1 MASSIMWRMTEM
13 NDAVINNPEFFSLAS
28 QLYVRMRRYGR
39 VVDAVYMAKNHEYA
53 REILQLAG
61 READV
66 EILKIVVRFEALLAQ
81 EYPIVKEP
89 IPTKAVESE
98 SKVKVTA
105 EKEDVFSM
113 TLRPFRKKQPTL
125 PEIPVLSSVVEH
137 TGEIEEEV
145 AHHYVGA
152 LR

>member
-1 MASSIMWRMTEM
+1 M
-13 NDAVINNPEFFSLAS
+13 NDAVINPEFFSLAS

-66 EILKIVVRFEALLAQ
+66 EILKIVVRFEALLAH
-81 EYPIVKEP
+81 EYPSAEEP
-89 IPTKAVESE
+89 TPTKAVEPE
-98 SKVKVTA
+98 EQVAV
-105 EKEDVFSM
+105 EKEDIFSM

>member
-1 MASSIMWRMTEM
+1 MS
-13 NDAVINNPEFFSLAS
+13 DAVINPEFFSLAS

-39 VVDAVYMAKNHEYA
+39 VVDAVYMAKNHDYA

-66 EILKIVVRFEALLAQ
+66 EILKIVVRFEALLAH
-81 EYPIVKEP
+81 EYPSVEEP
-89 IPTKAVESE
+89 TLTKAVEPE
-98 SKVKVTA
+98 EQVAV
-105 EKEDVFSM
+105 EKEDIFSM

-125 PEIPVLSSVVEH
+125 PEMPILSSVVEH

>member
-1 MASSIMWRMTEM
+1 M
-13 NDAVINNPEFFSLAS
+13 NDAVINPEFFSLAS

-39 VVDAVYMAKNHEYA
+39 VVDAVYMAKNHDYA

-66 EILKIVVRFEALLAQ
+66 EILKIIVRFEILLAH
-81 EYPIVKEP
+81 EYPSIE
-89 IPTKAVESE
+89 PTKAVEPE
-98 SKVKVTA
+98 
-105 EKEDVFSM
+105 EKLVVEKDKDDIFSM
-113 TLRPFRKKQPTL
+113 TLRSFKKKQATL
-125 PEIPVLSSVVEH
+125 PEMPVLSSVVEH

>member
-1 MASSIMWRMTEM
+1 M
-13 NDAVINNPEFFSLAS
+13 NDAVINPEFFSLAS

-39 VVDAVYMAKNHEYA
+39 VVDAVYMAKNHDYA

-66 EILKIVVRFEALLAQ
+66 EILKIIVRFEILLAH
-81 EYPIVKEP
+81 EYPSIEP
-89 IPTKAVESE
+89 KAVEPG
-98 SKVKVTA
+98 
-105 EKEDVFSM
+105 EKLVVEQDKDDIFSM
-113 TLRPFRKKQPTL
+113 TLRSFKKKQATL
-125 PEIPVLSSVVEH
+125 PEMPVLSSVVEH

>member
-1 MASSIMWRMTEM
+1 MWRMTEM
-13 NDAVINNPEFFSLAS
+13 SDAVINPEFFSLAS

-39 VVDAVYMAKNHEYA
+39 VVDAVYMAKNHDYA

-66 EILKIVVRFEALLAQ
+66 EILKIVVRFEALLAH
-81 EYPIVKEP
+81 EYPSVEEP
-89 IPTKAVESE
+89 TPTKAVEPE
-98 SKVKVTA
+98 EQVAV
-105 EKEDVFSM
+105 EKEDIFSM

-125 PEIPVLSSVVEH
+125 PEMPILSSVVEH

>member
-1 MASSIMWRMTEM
+1 
-13 NDAVINNPEFFSLAS
+13 
-28 QLYVRMRRYGR
+28 
-39 VVDAVYMAKNHEYA
+39 MAKNHDYA

-66 EILKIVVRFEALLAQ
+66 EILKIVVRFEALLAH
-81 EYPIVKEP
+81 EYPSVEEP
-89 IPTKAVESE
+89 TPTKAVEPE
-98 SKVKVTA
+98 EQVAV
-105 EKEDVFSM
+105 EKEDIFSM

-125 PEIPVLSSVVEH
+125 PEMPILSSVVEH